1 MEFIAEVTLEHKEPK
16 ILLVDDDELS
26 RRMMELL
33 LTGEGYNYDTAS
45 NGQEAV
51 SAVQSQSFDMVLM
64 DLQMP
69 IMDGFEATRTI
80 RAWEAENRHTP
91 IVALTAMLFDDEIQ
105 NCLGVGMDGC
115 IEKPFNTEQLFQLI
129 ESYVNQST
137 QPISSEKLQETKS
150 TDKPMVLDIQGAT
163 PRFGENLHAY
173 QDFLKEFIDDLP
185 ERIDQF
191 QTVFLSGNYQAL
203 ADSAHNLKGIS
214 ASMGAMQLSHLS
226 HILDQTSLGGD
237 SLRIQQSLD
246 DIHKHIPILQKV
258 VADFLSL

>member
-1 MEFIAEVTLEHKEPK
+1 MGHRESKV
-16 ILLVDDDELS
+16 LLVDDDQLS

-33 LTGEGYNYDTAS
+33 LSEEGYNYDTAS
-45 NGQEAV
+45 NGEEAV
-51 SAVQSQSFDMVLM
+51 VAVQSQSFDIVLM

-80 RAWEAENRHTP
+80 RAWEAENKHTP

-129 ESYVNQST
+129 EFYVDQST

-150 TDKPMVLDIQGAT
+150 TDELIVLDIQSAL
-163 PRFGENLHAY
+163 PRFGKSVQAY
-173 QDFLKEFIDDLP
+173 QDFLKEFMDDLP

-203 ADSAHNLKGIS
+203 ADNAHNLKGIS
-214 ASMGAMQLSHLS
+214 ASMGATQLSHLS
-226 HILDQTSLGGD
+226 HNLDQTSQGGD
-237 SLRIQQSLD
+237 LLQIQQTLD
-246 DIHKHIPILQKV
+246 DINKHILVLQKV
-258 VADFLSL
+258 ATDFLSGHTQQ